1 MTMRKW
7 FSVLALVSVLSI
19 AGTASGMESTFDDLD
34 ANKDG
39 KLSKEEAAK
48 QAGLDFAKADA
59 NQDGWLTRPEYEAAI
74 G

>member
-1 MTMRKW
+1 MRKW
-7 FSVLALVSVLSI
+7 FTALALVSALSI
-19 AGTASGMESTFDDLD
+19 AGPASGMEASTFDDLD
-34 ANKDG
+34 TDKDG
-39 KLSKEEAAK
+39 RLSREEAAR